1 LIATYFNLFIFGYKR
16 EKKRKQTNKTKHY
29 SLTKATPHAS
39 ARRWRDNSSGS
50 TTIFTRGQIEL
61 APILASISAHALPS

>member
-1 LIATYFNLFIFGYKR
+1 MR
-16 EKKRKQTNKTKHY
+16 EKEKKCTKTINY

-50 TTIFTRGQIEL
+50 TAIFTRGQIEL